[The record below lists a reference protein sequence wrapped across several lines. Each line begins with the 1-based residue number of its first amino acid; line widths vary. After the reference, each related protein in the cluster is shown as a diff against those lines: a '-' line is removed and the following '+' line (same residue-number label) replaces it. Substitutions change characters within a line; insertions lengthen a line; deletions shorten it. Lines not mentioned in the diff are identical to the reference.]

1 MVTEEI
7 SENSIEQTLHQP
19 VPLDLSY
26 HSSISNESKISNQLS
41 ISTITTPFI
50 NKYDK
55 STNIQLSSLQHT
67 CISIPIKTCQLNDK
81 LDNQLYIPQSSI
93 IEQMNTSY
101 KSNLEKLQMFYTLK
115 RSQLKSINNL
125 YNSPIITVPP
135 PEQLLALTMLHN
147 HKTIKFSPIINLSNN
162 NNNSLLPRQ
171 LNQTIKNDLVT
182 NLSSTI
188 PSLYH
193 NQFINLNNNIINNQY
208 CNSIPFELISIYLK
222 MLEKSKNFNEVY
234 KNDNNNNNNNN
245 NNGSNYSYETI
256 NKWLLSLRKNIYTT
270 IDKDLNN
277 PPLNYPIKTKL
288 SQTVVHV
295 ESDNNNNNNNNG
307 IKNIPKKHKT
317 ITSVLNVLPSD
328 SIEVVQGLLSTC
340 VNHFTP
346 KHERYTC
353 HFCGKLFPRSANL
366 TRHIRT
372 HTGEQPYK
380 CIHCPR
386 SFSISSNLQR
396 HIRNIHQKERPFHC
410 NVCLKRFGQR
420 ANLER
425 HVRNHLINKYHH
437 HHQQQQQQ
445 HQYKS
450 LLSPTWSS

>member
-7 SENSIEQTLHQP
+7 NENSIAERLHQP

-26 HSSISNESKISNQLS
+26 HSSISNESNISNQLS

-67 CISIPIKTCQLNDK
+67 CISIPIKTSQLNDK
-81 LDNQLYIPQSSI
+81 FNNQLYFPQSSI
-93 IEQMNTSY
+93 IEQVNTSY
-101 KSNLEKLQMFYTLK
+101 RSNLEKLQMFYTLK
-115 RSQLKSINNL
+115 RSQLKSMNDL
-125 YNSPIITVPP
+125 YHSPLITIPP

-147 HKTIKFSPIINLSNN
+147 HKSIKFTPIINTSNN
-162 NNNSLLPRQ
+162 NNISLLPRQ

-188 PSLYH
+188 PSLYD
-193 NQFINLNNNIINNQY
+193 NQFIDLNNNNNNNQY

-222 MLEKSKNFNEVY
+222 MLEKSKNFNEIY
-234 KNDNNNNNNNN
+234 KND
-245 NNGSNYSYETI
+245 GSNYSYETI
-256 NKWLLSLRKNIYTT
+256 YKC
-270 IDKDLNN
+270 
-277 PPLNYPIKTKL
+277 
-288 SQTVVHV
+288 
-295 ESDNNNNNNNNG
+295 
-307 IKNIPKKHKT
+307 
-317 ITSVLNVLPSD
+317 
-328 SIEVVQGLLSTC
+328 IEVVQGLLSTC

-346 KHERYTC
+346 KRERYTC

-425 HVRNHLINKYHH
+425 HVRNHLISKYHHHH
-437 HHQQQQQQ
+437 HHQQQQ
-445 HQYKS
+445 HQYKP
-450 LLSPTWSS
+450 LLSPTWSSS

>member
-7 SENSIEQTLHQP
+7 NENSIAERLHQP

-26 HSSISNESKISNQLS
+26 HSSISNESNISNQLS

-67 CISIPIKTCQLNDK
+67 CISIPIKTSQLNDK
-81 LDNQLYIPQSSI
+81 FDNQLYFPQSSI
-93 IEQMNTSY
+93 IEQVNTLY
-101 KSNLEKLQMFYTLK
+101 RSNLEKLQMFYTLK
-115 RSQLKSINNL
+115 RSQLKSMNDL
-125 YNSPIITVPP
+125 YHSPLITIPP

-147 HKTIKFSPIINLSNN
+147 HKSIKFTPIINTSNN
-162 NNNSLLPRQ
+162 NNNISLLPRQ

-188 PSLYH
+188 PSLYD
-193 NQFINLNNNIINNQY
+193 NQFIDLNNNNNNNNQY

-222 MLEKSKNFNEVY
+222 MLEKSKNLNEVY
-234 KNDNNNNNNNN
+234 KND
-245 NNGSNYSYETI
+245 GSNYSYETI
-256 NKWLLSLRKNIYTT
+256 YKWLLSL
-270 IDKDLNN
+270 
-277 PPLNYPIKTKL
+277 
-288 SQTVVHV
+288 H
-295 ESDNNNNNNNNG
+295 
-307 IKNIPKKHKT
+307 
-317 ITSVLNVLPSD
+317 

-346 KHERYTC
+346 KRERYTC

-437 HHQQQQQQ
+437 HHHHQQQ
-445 HQYKS
+445 HQYKP
-450 LLSPTWSS
+450 LLSPTWSSS

>member
-7 SENSIEQTLHQP
+7 NENSIAERLHQP

-26 HSSISNESKISNQLS
+26 HSSISNESNISNQLS

-67 CISIPIKTCQLNDK
+67 CISIPIKTSQLNDK
-81 LDNQLYIPQSSI
+81 FDNQLYFPQSSI
-93 IEQMNTSY
+93 IEQVNTLY
-101 KSNLEKLQMFYTLK
+101 RSNLEKLQMFYTLK
-115 RSQLKSINNL
+115 RSQLKSMNDL
-125 YNSPIITVPP
+125 YHSPLITIPP

-147 HKTIKFSPIINLSNN
+147 HKSIKFTPIINTSNN
-162 NNNSLLPRQ
+162 NNNNNISLLPRQ

-188 PSLYH
+188 PSLYD
-193 NQFINLNNNIINNQY
+193 NQFIDLNNNNNNQY

-222 MLEKSKNFNEVY
+222 MLEKSKNFNEIY
-234 KNDNNNNNNNN
+234 KND
-245 NNGSNYSYETI
+245 GSNYSYETI
-256 NKWLLSLRKNIYTT
+256 YKWLLSLRKNIYTT

-295 ESDNNNNNNNNG
+295 ESDNNNNDNNNNNNNNG

-317 ITSVLNVLPSD
+317 ITSVLDVLPSD

-346 KHERYTC
+346 KRERYTC

-425 HVRNHLINKYHH
+425 HVRNHLISKYHH
-437 HHQQQQQQ
+437 HHQQQ
-445 HQYKS
+445 HQYKP
-450 LLSPTWSS
+450 LLSPTWSSS